1 MAYIPQQIDAVSG
14 DQYRYALTNFRIAH
28 EKVEEQR
35 RQLEEQEKQV
45 ALLRARIALLEGSAN
60 DEQQES
66 RHLGGSSVD
75 DFSIKNTASLLE
87 RSINRW
93 AADIVRAPPSALSD
107 IYGAA
112 LGDITGSYDPVP
124 YNVSAMQVQNI
135 LRHAMS
141 EVISSEIINN
151 LVVTNSPEA
160 NVQLTR
166 IHEHLFARNPVV
178 ACVWRRQTF
187 SAAVETCDPEM
198 TAAILAET
206 LPGLTKVLGGSANNT
221 APILASA
228 YTFSRML
235 HSAPSSSTDAFYR
248 SFVPELG
255 SILYPRQIELVRR
268 CLKSERGEQDRVG
281 ATIFPGLVK
290 VTKGN
295 VAATEQNQE
304 TVHTVVRR
312 AQVICE
318 CALALSGNVPM
329 QG

>member
-1 MAYIPQQIDAVSG
+1 MAYVPQQIDVVTG
-14 DQYRYALTNFRIAH
+14 EQYRYALTNFRIAH
-28 EKVEEQR
+28 DKVEEQR

-45 ALLRARIALLEGSAN
+45 ALLRARIALLEGTAN
-60 DEQQES
+60 DEQQEG
-66 RHLGGSSVD
+66 RHIGGSSVD
-75 DFSIKNTASLLE
+75 DFSIKNAASQLE

-107 IYGAA
+107 IHGAA

-124 YNVSAMQVQNI
+124 YDVSPMQVQNI

-141 EVISSEIINN
+141 EVIGSEIVNN

-206 LPGLTKVLGGSANNT
+206 LPALTKVLGASVNNT

-268 CLKSERGEQDRVG
+268 CLRSERGEQDRVG

-290 VTKGN
+290 VTRGS
-295 VAATEQNQE
+295 VPATEQNQE

-318 CALALSGNVPM
+318 CALVSSGNVPM
-329 QG
+329 QE

>member
-45 ALLRARIALLEGSAN
+45 ALLRARIALLEGTAN

-93 AADIVRAPPSALSD
+93 AADVVRAPPSALSD
-107 IYGAA
+107 IHRAA
-112 LGDITGSYDPVP
+112 LGDITGSYDPMP

-141 EVISSEIINN
+141 EVISSEIVNN

>member
-14 DQYRYALTNFRIAH
+14 EQYRYALTNFRIAH

-45 ALLRARIALLEGSAN
+45 ALLRARIALLEGTAN
-60 DEQQES
+60 DEQRENK
-66 RHLGGSSVD
+66 HLGGSSVD
-75 DFSIKNTASLLE
+75 DFSIKNAASLLE

-107 IYGAA
+107 IHGAA
-112 LGDITGSYDPVP
+112 LGDITGSYDPAP
-124 YNVSAMQVQNI
+124 YDVSPMQVQNI

-160 NVQLTR
+160 N
-166 IHEHLFARNPVV
+166 HLFARNPVV

-187 SAAVETCDPEM
+187 SAAVENCDPEM

-206 LPGLTKVLGGSANNT
+206 LPALTKVLAGSANNT
-221 APILASA
+221 APILANA

-290 VTKGN
+290 VTRGG
-295 VAATEQNQE
+295 VAVTEQNQE

-318 CALALSGNVPM
+318 CALISSGNVPM